1 MRCSFPKNARTQ
13 DREDAMTSEQNLA
26 DLKRAAELLARLER
40 RRQDQFALAL
50 TCNFAELDKL
60 NKDYEDERNGDWAR

>member
-1 MRCSFPKNARTQ
+1 M
-13 DREDAMTSEQNLA
+13 EDNMTSEENLA

-40 RRQDQFALAL
+40 RRQDQFTLAM

-60 NKDYEDERNGDWAR
+60 NKDYEDERNSDWTR

>member
-1 MRCSFPKNARTQ
+1 
-13 DREDAMTSEQNLA
+13 MTSEQNLA

-40 RRQDQFALAL
+40 RRQDRLVLAM

-60 NKDYEDERNGDWAR
+60 NKDYEDERNGDWTR